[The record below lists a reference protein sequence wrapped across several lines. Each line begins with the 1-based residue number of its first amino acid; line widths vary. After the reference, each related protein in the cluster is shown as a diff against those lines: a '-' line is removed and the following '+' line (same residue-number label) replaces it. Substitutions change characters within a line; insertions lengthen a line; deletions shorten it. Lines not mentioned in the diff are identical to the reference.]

1 MSADDRPVLASIW
14 AQDRTGVLGTGTG
27 MLWHVP
33 GDFAHFRA
41 ATLGCPVI
49 MGRASWESLGA
60 PLPDRPN
67 IVITSNGSYR
77 APGASV
83 VTSVEEAIELGRQL
97 ALASGA
103 PTVWV
108 TGGGRVYAET
118 MDLVE
123 ELAVTDLDLD
133 VLAGGHPGHVVRAP
147 EIDPAVW
154 VVDPARSDADW
165 RPVSGDARWRVTTWV
180 RRP

>member
-83 VTSVEEAIELGRQL
+83 VTSVAEAIELGRQL

-118 MDLVE
+118 MDLVG
-123 ELAVTDLDLD
+123 ELVVTDLDLD
-133 VLAGGHPGHVVRAP
+133 VLAGGHAGHVVRAP